1 MAKIFWLIPQSPS
14 APAWDGTD
22 TRRQRRS
29 VRVNGRL
36 LTVHV
41 SFSLSLFYARCRE
54 SRERRP
60 LFSQGWMVR
69 RHSFFVNDGALSTPA
84 DKEDTSVVLAVHV
97 AISKQGR

>member
-1 MAKIFWLIPQSPS
+1 MSPPKR
-14 APAWDGTD
+14 AEDG
-22 TRRQRRS
+22 
-29 VRVNGRL
+29 VRPLERTAGWNAGCTSSNGNNGRL

-60 LFSQGWMVR
+60 LFSKGWMVR
-69 RHSFFVNDGALSTPA
+69 RHSFFVNDGAPSTPA